1 MFQQPWILLLFAA
14 LFVALALAMFGAFE
28 LALPSGLQTRFA
40 TMSGQIKGGRLVS
53 SAIMGALSSLIVTA
67 CVAPPLV
74 ATFIVIGQVGAIG
87 RGALALGSLSLGMG
101 TPLLLVGASAG
112 RLLPKSGPW
121 METVK
126 ALFGVVFLGVA
137 VWMLDR
143 LVSPRITQFGWGLV
157 AVSAVWV
164 LARVGVRGGALSMGR
179 RLAALALSLYA
190 LALFGSASLGGT
202 DPIRPWVGT
211 PWGPAVPHPLVF
223 RTIKS
228 VEDLGGVLDEAQAA
242 GKPLMLDFSADWCVS
257 CKEMDAHTFNV
268 PAVQTALARF
278 IVVRADVTANDAQDQ
293 ALLRSF
299 GIYGPP
305 TTAFFKADGANA
317 ERREF
322 RLVGFVD
329 ADHFLQ
335 HLAKF
340 EATP

>member
-1 MFQQPWILLLFAA
+1 
-14 LFVALALAMFGAFE
+14 
-28 LALPSGLQTRFA
+28 
-40 TMSGQIKGGRLVS
+40 
-53 SAIMGALSSLIVTA
+53 
-67 CVAPPLV
+67 
-74 ATFIVIGQVGAIG
+74 
-87 RGALALGSLSLGMG
+87 
-101 TPLLLVGASAG
+101 
-112 RLLPKSGPW
+112 
-121 METVK
+121 
-126 ALFGVVFLGVA
+126 
-137 VWMLDR
+137 
-143 LVSPRITQFGWGLV
+143 
-157 AVSAVWV
+157 
-164 LARVGVRGGALSMGR
+164 MGR